1 MNQNNNKIEIT
12 FLVRGLILVGL
23 LILSLA
29 GCGIDQQGSVF
40 SLAPCSVTQTPSG
53 ATINCTDGTYANI
66 TNGSQGPQGPQGP
79 QGSQGATGNA
89 NIATVQFCQNYTSN
103 SSYPEYGFC
112 INGNLYA
119 TFWDGKNAWTAL
131 ITPGYYMSTATNA
144 SCNFTVGPN
153 CLITDN

>member
-1 MNQNNNKIEIT
+1 MALIS
-12 FLVRGLILVGL
+12 GLILGVL
-23 LILSLA
+23 LMLSLA
-29 GCGIDQQGSVF
+29 GCGVDQQGSVF
-40 SLAPCSVTQTPSG
+40 SLEPCSVTQTSSG
-53 ATINCTDGTYANI
+53 ATINCIDGTYANI
-66 TNGSQGPQGPQGP
+66 TNGTQGP
-79 QGSQGATGNA
+79 QGATGNA
-89 NIATVQFCQNYTSN
+89 NITTVQFCQNYTSN